1 MKRKHYA
8 KGEKVKLYKRFSL
21 VVLVFAVICI
31 AIVGV
36 ATVLPEHNNSKKK
49 VDQEQ
54 STAELDKDIVTI
66 NGVKCKPNWDVKTYL
81 YIGEDSRGIKK
92 RNSETNGTGQS
103 DVLELIVL
111 NTKENTYYKLPI
123 NRDSITDVKSLDE
136 DGSYLATTKVQIAF
150 AHANGDGM
158 ESSCENTVDAVS
170 NMLYG
175 IKIDG
180 YIAMNIDAIKV
191 INHLAGGVP
200 VTIEDDFSQ
209 SDSSLK
215 MGETVTLTDDQALHY
230 VHDRMNV
237 GDGTNVCRMRRQ
249 KEYIDALYPI
259 FKNKLKSDSGFI
271 NTFYNDL
278 SDYMVTDMSVGEMGN
293 LANTIIMSEDKGEL
307 SIDGTNALD
316 RLGFNAFTVDKT
328 SLGDVAMKLF
338 FKKAE

>member
-8 KGEKVKLYKRFSL
+8 KGEKVKLYKKFSL

-170 NMLYG
+170 DMLYG

-209 SDSSLK
+209 SDSS
-215 MGETVTLTDDQALHY
+215 HY

>member
-8 KGEKVKLYKRFSL
+8 KGEKVKLYNKFSL

-170 NMLYG
+170 
-175 IKIDG
+175 D
-180 YIAMNIDAIKV
+180 
-191 INHLAGGVP
+191 
-200 VTIEDDFSQ
+200 
-209 SDSSLK
+209 
-215 MGETVTLTDDQALHY
+215 
-230 VHDRMNV
+230 
-237 GDGTNVCRMRRQ
+237 
-249 KEYIDALYPI
+249 
-259 FKNKLKSDSGFI
+259 
-271 NTFYNDL
+271 
-278 SDYMVTDMSVGEMGN
+278 
-293 LANTIIMSEDKGEL
+293 
-307 SIDGTNALD
+307 
-316 RLGFNAFTVDKT
+316 
-328 SLGDVAMKLF
+328 
-338 FKKAE
+338 